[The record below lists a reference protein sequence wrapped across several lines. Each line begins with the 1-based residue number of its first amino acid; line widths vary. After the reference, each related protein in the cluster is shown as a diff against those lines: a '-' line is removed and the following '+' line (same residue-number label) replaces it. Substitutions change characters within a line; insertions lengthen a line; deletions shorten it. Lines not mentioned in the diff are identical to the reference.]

1 MLQQTIYILDAV
13 RTENGISALGTPP
26 SFGLERTHKS
36 QISAPLAP
44 SIFSSFLNEGKPIPK
59 SPRYKNNLCRIR
71 SLRGNGKKRSTRFRE
86 EESFRENIQNLCT
99 KKKTTKRCI
108 FCYTYTPHIYILHTR
123 THTHAPLGFNPLKKY
138 ESSSSWSI

>member
-99 KKKTTKRCI
+99 KKKHNKEVYI
-108 FCYTYTPHIYILHTR
+108 LLYIYTPHIYTA
-123 THTHAPLGFNPLKKY
+123 HTHAHARTPGL
-138 ESSSSWSI
+138 